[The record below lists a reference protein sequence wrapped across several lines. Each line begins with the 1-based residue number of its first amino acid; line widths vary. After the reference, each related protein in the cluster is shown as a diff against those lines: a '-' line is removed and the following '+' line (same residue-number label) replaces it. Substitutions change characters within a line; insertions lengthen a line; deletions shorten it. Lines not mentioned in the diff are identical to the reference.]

1 LEYAL
6 SAQVELHKSE
16 VLRLEKKLDE
26 VNENFEDQKEKR
38 EISKLS
44 KTKFK
49 RILKSFIKQRK
60 NVFLL
65 QCNVLTS

>member
-26 VNENFEDQKEKR
+26 VNENFEFEKEKR
-38 EISKLS
+38 EISE
-44 KTKFK
+44 TK
-49 RILKSFIKQRK
+49 RIRVQKNIDELRQLKEECYT
-60 NVFLL
+60 V
-65 QCNVLTS
+65 CM